1 MGRRLFDTSVLP
13 RRRQRAITLPVSI
26 ALHAAVVSA
35 ALIVPM
41 LGDHSLPEVAAAPPS
56 VFFTPPATV
65 PPALPPPALAHG
77 PKGGTT
83 APHGPSLPTALLAP
97 GKIPDTLPPDS
108 TGADGLPN
116 IGDPNG
122 VDGGFGSGTP
132 PGTIVG
138 GLPTATA
145 AAPTP
150 VRISHGV
157 REPRKLRYVPP
168 VYPELARQIRLQGT
182 VLVECTID
190 ARGRIVNATVV
201 QGNPLLNEAALAA
214 VQQWVYTPTLL
225 SGIPVPVLMQ
235 VSVTFALS

>member
-41 LGDHSLPEVAAAPPS
+41 LGDSALPEVAASARVFFSEPPAITAAPPPLARTGP
-56 VFFTPPATV
+56 VRPVVKTKVPPVPTNGMVAPPTV
-65 PPALPPPALAHG
+65 PDF
-77 PKGGTT
+77 
-83 APHGPSLPTALLAP
+83 LPTEDPAFGNSVGGPTTDGVEFGAP
-97 GKIPDTLPPDS
+97 W
-108 TGADGLPN
+108 
-116 IGDPNG
+116 
-122 VDGGFGSGTP
+122 GTP
-132 PGTIVG
+132 PGAIIVG
-138 GLPTATA
+138 LPVVPETVTK
-145 AAPTP
+145 P
-150 VRISHGV
+150 VRMSEGV
-157 REPRKLRYVPP
+157 RGPRKLRYVPP
-168 VYPELARQIRLQGT
+168 VYPEIARQIRLQGT

-190 ARGRIVNATVV
+190 PRGRVVNATVV
-201 QGNPLLNEAALAA
+201 QGNPLLNEAALSA